1 MNGDDTYPCILG
13 RSTFGLVFRK
23 SKDQPKREVVFAE
36 RFAETKL
43 RTERSLNPKLINSPV
58 DFACVIKGKDKGQTV
73 RTTEASHYFLYEAKF
88 MSTCC

>member
-43 RTERSLNPKLINSPV
+43 RTERSLNPV
-58 DFACVIKGKDKGQTV
+58 DFACT
-73 RTTEASHYFLYEAKF
+73 R
-88 MSTCC
+88 